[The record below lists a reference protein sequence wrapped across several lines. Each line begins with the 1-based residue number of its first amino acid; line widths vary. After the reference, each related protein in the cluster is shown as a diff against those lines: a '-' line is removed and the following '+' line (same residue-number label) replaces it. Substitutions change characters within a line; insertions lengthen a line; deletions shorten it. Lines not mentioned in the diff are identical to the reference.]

1 MSNQELNER
10 IQAIRSQKREYTFL
24 IDGLKHEQGNKT
36 KEKEVLE
43 AQLLKTV
50 RLPYLVAT
58 VTEVK
63 CDNLNH

>member
-36 KEKEVLE
+36 KEKEALE
-43 AQLLKTV
+43 EQLLKTV

-58 VTEVK
+58 VTEVGTVK
-63 CDNLNH
+63 T